1 MFLYH
6 KVSKWIDSALKQD
19 IPDAVTAFC
28 FNLYDDGTGKWSM
41 ELIGASRFD
50 LEDPDWPCDEV
61 TNFMTR
67 ETPFRWR
74 DSAKWDSVLQNM
86 MGVLQNYLQTGQYA
100 DLLKSKS
107 GVGIGFVDGDIEIL
121 FNSGRSEPVWMHES
135 TNRLERH

>member
-19 IPDAVTAFC
+19 VPDAVTAFC

-50 LEDPDWPCDEV
+50 LEAPDWPCDEV

-86 MGVLQNYLQTGQYA
+86 MGRVAEL
-100 DLLKSKS
+100 S
-107 GVGIGFVDGDIEIL
+107 
-121 FNSGRSEPVWMHES
+121 P
-135 TNRLERH
+135 NRPACRPSQKQKRRGNWICGW

>member
-1 MFLYH
+1 MTLFLYH

-19 IPDAVTAFC
+19 VPDAVTAFC

-50 LEDPDWPCDEV
+50 LEAPDWPCDEV

-67 ETPFRWR
+67 EAPFRWR

-86 MGVLQNYLQTGQYA
+86 MGVLQNYLQTGQHA

-121 FNSGRSEPVWMHES
+121 FHQ
-135 TNRLERH
+135 